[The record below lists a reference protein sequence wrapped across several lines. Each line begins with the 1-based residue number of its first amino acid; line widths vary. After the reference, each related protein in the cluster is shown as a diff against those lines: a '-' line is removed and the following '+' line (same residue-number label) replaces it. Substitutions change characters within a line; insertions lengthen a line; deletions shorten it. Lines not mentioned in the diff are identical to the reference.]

1 MTFSITYCVQ
11 WNYKPQAVSLAA
23 RLKSEFSLDVTLIES
38 GGGEF
43 EVLQND
49 AVIYSKKQTGDFPNE
64 DKLIAQ
70 IKQR

>member
-1 MTFSITYCVQ
+1 
-11 WNYKPQAVSLAA
+11 LAA
-23 RLKSEFSLDVTLIES
+23 RLKSEFSLDVALIES

-49 AVIYSKKQTGDFPNE
+49 AVIYSKKQTGDFPDE